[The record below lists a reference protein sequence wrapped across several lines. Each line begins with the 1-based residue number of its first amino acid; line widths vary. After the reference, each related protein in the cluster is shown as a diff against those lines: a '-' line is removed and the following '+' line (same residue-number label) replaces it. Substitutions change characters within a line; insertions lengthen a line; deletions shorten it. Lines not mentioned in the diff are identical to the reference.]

1 MSFEKNDHVSMI
13 VWCPLIPSEVIGK
26 LVGHENE
33 LSRINGAYDD
43 WRVSMKSKSLVGVDM
58 GVLLDRIRM
67 LMINVGI
74 ASGQDR
80 MLANRI
86 QSILS
91 DALRSKAL
99 VLIERMF
106 PDSEGF
112 SQFRLTLNDFFT
124 TLKFTR
130 DIFPEEEMEK
140 SLVKAD
146 LGKNI
151 DVVEELLLQGI
162 KVVKNLY
169 IRLLSPDPWGW

>member
-1 MSFEKNDHVSMI
+1 MPSKNDHVSMT
-13 VWCPLIPSEVIGK
+13 VWCPLIPLEDIGK

-43 WRVSMKSKSLVGVDM
+43 WRVSMRSKPLVGVDM

-74 ASGQDR
+74 AGGQDR
-80 MLANRI
+80 ILASRV

-91 DALRSKAL
+91 DALRNNAL
-99 VLIERMF
+99 ILIERMF
-106 PDSEGF
+106 PASEGLD
-112 SQFRLTLNDFFT
+112 QFRVVLNDFFT
-124 TLKFTR
+124 KLKFTR

-140 SLVKAD
+140 AVSKNVMGSGSGAVK
-146 LGKNI
+146 
-151 DVVEELLLQGI
+151 ELLLQGT